1 MNNEYLR
8 GFFNGLLV
16 FFFGYNLITAI
27 FFIFDGLDAR
37 TVSQTYTIIEEQ
49 FSIIAMGILFLLSAI
64 VGIIAYFKHD
74 SNAFKLMVLSSA
86 INFGLMMYYGYTLL
100 TVETLTVIAY
110 RYMYIAIVH
119 LAMVI
124 GGVNLWRK
132 KMKSS
137 SQKMN

>member
-37 TVSQTYTIIEEQ
+37 IASQTYTIIEEQ

-100 TVETLTVIAY
+100 TVEPLTVIAY

-132 KMKSS
+132 KWMNSS
-137 SQKMN
+137 RKMN

>member
-74 SNAFKLMVLSSA
+74 ANAFKLMILSSC

-119 LAMVI
+119 FAMVV

-132 KMKSS
+132 KAK
-137 SQKMN
+137 NL